1 MSQISSPKDTGLAL
15 AYGETVACE
24 VLSNRGGNGAERGHE
39 PVREGLRQLEACDR
53 KPIGIEIKTVKSGWP
68 IGMPTCRPRRDGLY
82 AVRSELSNGK
92 IARILFCIDAGNLIG
107 LHGFMKKTQQIPAQD
122 LDLAFP

>member
-1 MSQISSPKDTGLAL
+1 MAL

-24 VLSNRGGNGAERGHE
+24 VRSNRGGNGAEKGHE
-39 PVREGLRQLEACDR
+39 PVREGLRQPEACDR

-68 IGMPTCRPRRDGLY
+68 IGMPTCRPIGNGLIGNGLY

-92 IARILFCIDAGNLIG
+92 IARILFCIGAGNLIG
-107 LHGFMKKTQQIPAQD
+107 LHGFMKKTQQIPAQN